1 MNLIIKKMKIRRI
14 ILSLIICFSFIYA
27 KAQLVDT
34 FEKGTIMTIEN
45 VKIDGYIKTEDLSN
59 LSSKICFKLAET
71 DVKYINYDTTQ
82 IKSFQT
88 ETGKTFDLLSF
99 KINNNRAAIK
109 VFASLILKGEISLY
123 KTIYKSKTFYIIV
136 TKDENYVLQ
145 NDEQISFETNI
156 IKHNYLGVINLAT
169 EGFSSKN
176 NQKIPFKEIDFIKI
190 ISEYNASKGYQS
202 KEVTYNEKIIHYFI
216 LNIGGGLK
224 KGESEL
230 FFQAMYRLYYPKISR
245 STSLNLGL
253 NYFNYQFPELNKS
266 NTSNF
271 KESLISTPLQI
282 QQNILNKNIRPYIFL
297 GLNFSYLKIVDDKN
311 NSLIKDGFQRN
322 YGIGILYGAGIEIDL
337 YKGIMLKS
345 EFRQE
350 LFTHL
355 ILFGIGYNF
364 SK

>member
-1 MNLIIKKMKIRRI
+1 MTIRRI
-14 ILSLIICFSFIYA
+14 ILSLTICFSFIYA
-27 KAQLVDT
+27 KAQLGDT
-34 FEKGTIMTIEN
+34 FEKGSIVTIEN
-45 VKIDGYIKTEDLSN
+45 VKIDGHIKTDDLSN
-59 LSSKICFKLAET
+59 LSSKICFKPTET
-71 DVKYINYDTTQ
+71 DVKYIYYDTNQ

-99 KINNNRAAIK
+99 KINNNSESIN

-123 KTIYKSKTFYIIV
+123 KTVYKSTTFYIIV

-145 NDEQISFETNI
+145 NDELISGETKM
-156 IKHNYLGVINLAT
+156 IKYNYLGVINLAT

-176 NQKIPFKEIDFIKI
+176 YQKIPFDEEDFIKI
-190 ISEYNASKGYQS
+190 ISEYNASKGYES
-202 KEVTYNEKIIHYFI
+202 KEVTYDEKNIHYFI
-216 LNIGGGLK
+216 VNIGGGHK
-224 KGESEL
+224 KDESEL
-230 FFQAMYRLYYPKISR
+230 FFQAMYRIYYPKISR

-253 NYFNYQFPELNKS
+253 NYFNYQFPDVPNG
-266 NTSNF
+266 NI
-271 KESLISTPLQI
+271 KESLISVPLQI
-282 QQNILNKNIRPYIFL
+282 QQNILNKNIRPYVFM

-311 NSLIKDGFQRN
+311 NSLLKNGLQSN

-350 LFTHL
+350 VFTHL
-355 ILFGIGYNF
+355 TLFGIGYNF